1 MNAWSMR
8 AESPGLQRQIS
19 IHPHAVDW
27 TTSPGRWPL
36 VLSIVLVLATLAV
49 YYPVHGHQFVNYDDD
64 TCITNNIPVKY
75 GLGWNVVKWAF
86 TTFYFAVWV
95 PLSWL
100 SHALDCQIFGLNPAG
115 HHDTNLVLH
124 VLNVVLLFRVLLKA
138 TGYTGRSFMV
148 AALFAIHPI
157 NVESVAWVAE
167 RRNTLSM
174 LFFLLA
180 LGAYR
185 WYASEPKA
193 SRYLAVA
200 LLFALGL
207 LSKPQVITFPFV
219 LLLWDYWPLGR
230 MFAGNRRAPST
241 TAPLPAKSF
250 SWLLVEKLPLFAL
263 SAADAVVTMRASDIN
278 RHVPLALRLAN
289 AALSYARY
297 MGKAFWP
304 SRLANLYPLLG
315 NSLKLRQVLAS
326 AVLLLAVTVLVA
338 AARQRRYL
346 LVGWLWFLGTAVP
359 MIGLVQIGRQ
369 AMADRYAYLPFIG
382 IFMMICWGAAD
393 LYAGMRTEQRPLSA
407 RWVAGVSVAVLLAF
421 GLTAHRQVGYWRDS
435 KTLWTHTL
443 QVTSGNY
450 QAEDN
455 LASAL
460 MDEGQYEKAL
470 PHLHAAEAIY
480 PFYPLTNFH
489 IGLCEQQ
496 LGNLPAAIEQY
507 KKVIILTENDLLYV
521 KLRHSAFQN
530 ISVAYHDLGDSANAW
545 QNRELANDLQRRYSW

>member
-1 MNAWSMR
+1 MDSLELEPKTYIPSR
-8 AESPGLQRQIS
+8 G
-19 IHPHAVDW
+19 HAGRF
-27 TTSPGRWPL
+27 TSPELWPFVLGLLL
-36 VLSIVLVLATLAV
+36 VVAILAV
-49 YYPVHGHQFVNYDDD
+49 YYPVNGHQFVNYDDD
-64 TCITNNIPVKY
+64 VCVTNNIHVKY
-75 GLGWNVVKWAF
+75 GLDWDEVKWAF

-100 SHALDCQIFGLNPAG
+100 SHALDCQIFGLNPG
-115 HHDTNLVLH
+115 WHHDTNLVLH
-124 VLNVVLLFRVLLKA
+124 ALSVVLLFWVLLRA
-138 TGYTGRSFMV
+138 TGYRGRSFMV
-148 AALFAIHPI
+148 AALFALHPI

-193 SRYLAVA
+193 SRYLVVA
-200 LLFALGL
+200 MLFVLGL

-230 MFAGNRRAPST
+230 MFASHQTPSSA
-241 TAPLPAKSF
+241 TALVPARSF
-250 SWLLVEKLPLFAL
+250 SWLLVEKLPFFAL
-263 SAADAVVTMRASDIN
+263 AAADAVVTLKASDIN
-278 RHVPLALRLAN
+278 RNVALSLRLAN
-289 AALSYARY
+289 APVSYARY
-297 MGKAFWP
+297 VGKAFWP
-304 SRLANLYPLLG
+304 ARLANLYPLLG
-315 NSLKLRQVLAS
+315 NSVKLWQVS
-326 AVLLLAVTVLVA
+326 AAVIFLLTVTGLVA

-346 LVGWLWFLGTAVP
+346 LVGWLWFLGTSVP
-359 MIGLVQIGRQ
+359 MIGVVQIGRQ

-382 IFMMICWGAAD
+382 LFIMICWGAAD
-393 LYAGMRTEQRPLSA
+393 FRAETRTRQGPVSTD
-407 RWVAGVSVAVLLAF
+407 WMVWVSVAMLLAL
-421 GLTAHRQVGYWRDS
+421 GITAHRQVRYWKDS
-435 KTLWTHTL
+435 ETLWSHTL

-460 MDEGQYEKAL
+460 MDRGEYEKAL
-470 PHLHAAEAIY
+470 RHLRTAEAIY

-496 LGNLPAAIEQY
+496 LGNLPAAVEQY
-507 KKVIILTENDLLYV
+507 KKVIDLTESDVVHNV
-521 KLRHSAFQN
+521 KLRHDAFQN

-545 QNRELANDLQRRYSW
+545 QSREVASDLQRRYRW